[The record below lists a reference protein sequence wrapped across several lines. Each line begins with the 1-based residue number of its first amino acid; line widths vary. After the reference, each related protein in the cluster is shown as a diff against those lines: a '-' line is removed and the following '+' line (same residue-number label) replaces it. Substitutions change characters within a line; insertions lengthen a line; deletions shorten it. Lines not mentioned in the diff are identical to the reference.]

1 MLFLVHF
8 SSLIPKILVFTLAIS
23 CLTTLNLPWF
33 MDLTLQVPILLF
45 TASNLASI
53 TSPIHNWVLFFLW
66 LHAFILSGVI
76 SPLITSSILGTYRPG
91 EFIFQCAIF
100 LPFHLLYTKQGFP
113 GGLVVK
119 NPPANAGDGYFIPGS
134 GRFQRRKWQPTPVFL
149 SGKSPV

>member
-1 MLFLVHF
+1 
-8 SSLIPKILVFTLAIS
+8 
-23 CLTTLNLPWF
+23 
-33 MDLTLQVPILLF
+33 MDLTFQVPILLF

-66 LHAFILSGVI
+66 LHPFILSGII

-113 GGLVVK
+113 GGSVVK
-119 NPPANAGDGYFIPGS
+119 NPPANAGDGYFVPGS
-134 GRFQRRKWQPTPVFL
+134 GTFPGEGNGNPLQYSCLENPMDRRAWEAIV
-149 SGKSPV
+149 SGVTRVRHDLVH